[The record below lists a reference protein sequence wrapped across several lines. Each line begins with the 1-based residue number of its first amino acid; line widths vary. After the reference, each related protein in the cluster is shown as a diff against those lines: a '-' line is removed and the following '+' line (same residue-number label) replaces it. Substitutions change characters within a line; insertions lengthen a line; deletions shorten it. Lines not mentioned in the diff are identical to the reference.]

1 MCPCLAVL
9 LSYSAPSLTIYC
21 AGKFIGA
28 EQLLAD
34 ASPLLLKMKHMT
46 FSPVDADLRMSGPLY
61 AGEGPGAWEVWLTE
75 GKGRWAVDENV
86 TSGCL
91 VPKTTQDHL
100 TLSVPPHASKGNAIR
115 HYLQSQARSLPIKTE
130 EERFFNYQYQVE
142 QHPVLPGQVENDA
155 INISRC
161 Y

>member
-75 GKGRWAVDENV
+75 GKGRWAVDERV
-86 TSGCL
+86 EGIRAACCGRRRRRGGDRR
-91 VPKTTQDHL
+91 QDADQ
-100 TLSVPPHASKGNAIR
+100 PHR
-115 HYLQSQARSLPIKTE
+115 
-130 EERFFNYQYQVE
+130 
-142 QHPVLPGQVENDA
+142 
-155 INISRC
+155 
-161 Y
+161 